1 MLLLPIFTTNE
12 YGLANYLIK
21 LYNKCHRP
29 FYSNIELNNVLANLE
44 GFSQKHYGRPL
55 VNYEQYFEV
64 IGQHYYLP
72 NIMQELSDYDD
83 YITEEIEH
91 AKFDKNGKFH
101 VIKYPKIS
109 KDIMYKVDDE
119 NQTFNEIKDTI
130 DMMLAHSPSILN
142 TVIVH
147 STRGMALKQE
157 EFIPVETRSLINVYN
172 NYIYTLKT
180 NALNTTNK
188 SR

>member
-21 LYNKCHRP
+21 LYNESHHP

-44 GFSQKHYGRPL
+44 GFSQKYYGRPL
-55 VNYEQYFEV
+55 VNYEKYFEI

-72 NIMQELSDYDD
+72 NIMQELKDNAD

-91 AKFDKNGKFH
+91 AKFDQNGKFH

-119 NQTFNEIKDTI
+119 DQTFSDIKNTI
-130 DMMLAHSPSILN
+130 SLMLAHSPSILN
-142 TVIVH
+142 TIVVH
-147 STRGMALKQE
+147 STRGAVLKQA
-157 EFIPVETRSLINVYN
+157 EFNPIKPNSLINIYN

-180 NALNTTNK
+180 SALNTTKNNN
-188 SR
+188 